1 VNHNGRKII
10 LTMVEEGAIA
20 VDAKDGRQ
28 LWLYRHQNK
37 YAVHAATPVYYKGR
51 VVISSGYNYG
61 AECLEMN
68 RSGTRVRKVW
78 ENKELANHHGGIIGI
93 GDAVVGT
100 GDRGLVCIDIATGRV
115 NWRNRGVGKGSL
127 VYADGLLFM
136 YGEKRGEV
144 GLAEVTPEKFGGL
157 TGIFRVTEGS
167 DQNWAHPVV
176 ANGVL
181 YIRHG
186 DTLIAYKVS
195 E

>member
-1 VNHNGRKII
+1 MPRLPCTN
-10 LTMVEEGAIA
+10 E
-20 VDAKDGRQ
+20 
-28 LWLYRHQNK
+28 
-37 YAVHAATPVYYKGR
+37 GR

-68 RSGTRVRKVW
+68 RAGTRVRKVW
-78 ENKELANHHGGIIGI
+78 DDKSLANHHGGIIGV

-100 GDRGLVCIDIATGRV
+100 GNRGLVCIDIQSGRV
-115 NWRNRGVGKGSL
+115 NWQERGMGKGSI

-136 YGEKRGEV
+136 YGEKGGV
-144 GLAEVTPEKFGGL
+144 GLAEVTAKEFGGL
-157 TGIFRVTEGS
+157 SGQFQVREGTK
-167 DQNWAHPVV
+167 QHWAHPVV

-186 DTLIAYKVS
+186 DALMAYKVS